1 MALDSFIVVV
11 IMTSNEEH
19 EDIEGIFCLLL
30 WNYDGQPR
38 NWKCSIAR
46 CPKLATIPLIDPR
59 LAAGKYI
66 KQIFKIHNLYEQI
79 I

>member
-30 WNYDGQPR
+30 
-38 NWKCSIAR
+38 
-46 CPKLATIPLIDPR
+46 
-59 LAAGKYI
+59 
-66 KQIFKIHNLYEQI
+66 
-79 I
+79 